1 MSLTYLRDVLPWS
14 VAQPWFHVRLKF
26 RSTAHLTWLETR
38 DETAQTH
45 EKPDPDLLETNNASF
60 LHPHWEGH
68 LIFSA
73 SVPAQMLIRC
83 RGGNTPLRPA
93 GNTKLL
99 SSHCHSH
106 THSLVLVREM
116 KISLFFLFF
125 FFYLFGAV
133 SLSATPGLPDTQAPQ
148 PGFTVM
154 TRLVTRQRCVATV
167 LSQLRWCAP
176 HITLIWIWRELNVI
190 PHECL
195 QSRNGYVTLILACWS
210 VIYCVSVH
218 LESLICFSSSGF
230 FHVFHQRSLFLVNTC

>member
-60 LHPHWEGH
+60 LHPHREGH
-68 LIFSA
+68 LIISA
-73 SVPAQMLIRC
+73 SMPAQMLIRC

-93 GNTKLL
+93 GITELL

-116 KISLFFLFF
+116 KISLFSFLF
-125 FFYLFGAV
+125 LPVRCSV
-133 SLSATPGLPDTQAPQ
+133 SQCNSRSVGHTGSAARIYRNDETSHATPMRCHSARAI
-148 PGFTVM
+148 TV
-154 TRLVTRQRCVATV
+154 VSSA
-167 LSQLRWCAP
+167 
-176 HITLIWIWRELNVI
+176 HYIDLNMERI
-190 PHECL
+190 KCHPL
-195 QSRNGYVTLILACWS
+195 
-210 VIYCVSVH
+210 
-218 LESLICFSSSGF
+218 
-230 FHVFHQRSLFLVNTC
+230 

>member
-60 LHPHWEGH
+60 LHPHREGH
-68 LIFSA
+68 LIISA

-93 GNTKLL
+93 GITELL

-106 THSLVLVREM
+106 TFDCTITIVREM
-116 KISLFFLFF
+116 KRSLFLSFFLFF
-125 FFYLFGAV
+125 FLPVRCSGSQCNSRSVGHTGSAARIYRNDET
-133 SLSATPGLPDTQAPQ
+133 SHATP
-148 PGFTVM
+148 M
-154 TRLVTRQRCVATV
+154 RCHGA
-167 LSQLRWCAP
+167 RA
-176 HITLIWIWRELNVI
+176 ITAVRSAHYIDLNKERI
-190 PHECL
+190 KCHP
-195 QSRNGYVTLILACWS
+195 SWM
-210 VIYCVSVH
+210 
-218 LESLICFSSSGF
+218 SSISY
-230 FHVFHQRSLFLVNTC
+230 